1 MEKSS
6 IRVLLIDDHAMV
18 RHGIRRLLD
27 DHARIAVIAEAETC
41 EQGVELA
48 RKHRPDAVLIDA
60 GMPGMGGLEAT
71 RRIKSS
77 SAFVGIVA
85 LISQADEL
93 IPTRLLDAGASG
105 CMTKDCTVDEVI
117 AAIEAV
123 VRKERYISA
132 DIARQIALSMLP
144 GRRQSRFESLSRREL
159 QVMMMVTEGQT
170 VQAISDRLCLS
181 PKTVSTYRY
190 RLFDKLGVDNDVELT
205 HMAIRHGIIEG
216 PVQVR

>member
-1 MEKSS
+1 MDKSS
-6 IRVLLIDDHAMV
+6 IRVLLIDDHAIV
-18 RHGIRRLLD
+18 RHGVRRLLD
-27 DHARIAVIAEAETC
+27 DHPRIAVIAEAETC

-48 RKHRPDAVLIDA
+48 RKHRPDVVLIDA

-77 SAFVGIVA
+77 SAFVAVVA
-85 LISQADEL
+85 LIPQVDEL
-93 IPTRLLDAGASG
+93 IPTRLLDAGVTG
-105 CMTKDCTVDEVI
+105 CLTKDCSIDEVV

-123 VRKERYISA
+123 MRKERYISA

-144 GRRQSRFESLSRREL
+144 GRRQSPFESLSRREL

-190 RLFDKLGVDNDVELT
+190 RLFDKLGVDNDVALT
-205 HMAIRHGIIEG
+205 HLAIRHGIIEG
-216 PVQVR
+216 PRMAR

>member
-1 MEKSS
+1 MEMTSA
-6 IRVLLIDDHAMV
+6 RVLLIDDHAMV

-27 DHARIAVIAEAETC
+27 DQPRMTVIADTDTC
-41 EQGVELA
+41 EQGVDIA
-48 RKHRPDAVLIDA
+48 RKQRPDVVLIDA
-60 GMPGMGGLEAT
+60 GMPGMGALEAT

-85 LISQADEL
+85 LISQPDEL
-93 IPTRLLDAGASG
+93 MPTRLLDAGVSG
-105 CMTKDCTVDEVI
+105 CLTKDCTVDELI
-117 AAIEAV
+117 ASIEAAM
-123 VRKERYISA
+123 RKERYISA

-144 GRRQSRFESLSRREL
+144 GRRQSPFESLSRREL

-190 RLFDKLGVDNDVELT
+190 RLFDKLGVGNDVELT
-205 HMAIRHGIIEG
+205 HLAIRHGIIEG
-216 PVQVR
+216 PLVAR